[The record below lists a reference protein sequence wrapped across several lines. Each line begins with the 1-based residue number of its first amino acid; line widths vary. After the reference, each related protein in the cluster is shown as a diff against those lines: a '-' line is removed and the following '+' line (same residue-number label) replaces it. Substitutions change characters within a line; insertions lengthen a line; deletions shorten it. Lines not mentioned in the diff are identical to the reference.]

1 MYIRFCL
8 EQKSSGY
15 KIIVQLYNLPVSD
28 ICVLTQN
35 GQGTKQFVQF
45 IIVPVSGVFF
55 LRKECQDAK
64 KIVQFISVPI
74 SNVLVFDFFS
84 SPVAKLRDMLSSKI
98 DQGKTLLQEKERA
111 ENDLLSAQV
120 RARIQV
126 FRV

>member
-1 MYIRFCL
+1 M
-8 EQKSSGY
+8 SGY
-15 KIIVQLYNLPVSD
+15 KTIVQLYNLHVSD

-35 GQGTKQFVQF
+35 GQGTKKFVQF

-55 LRKECQDAK
+55 LEKNVKMPK

-74 SNVLVFDFFS
+74 SNVLGFDLFF

-120 RARIQV
+120 R
-126 FRV
+126 RV